1 MFQLC
6 ACHSDTPQYNSS
18 ETFRNVPLLLSH
30 VCLCAVRFDGYLWDS
45 GLKEIW
51 RDEHVRSIAEK
62 IKTVD
67 DFTELHIQPW
77 NQEDVDVFH
86 SSNMI
91 VKTKEAN

>member
-1 MFQLC
+1 MDEPSSSLDSLRQQWLLDLI
-6 ACHSDTPQYNSS
+6 SEIKKDRIDT
-18 ETFRNVPLLLSH
+18 
-30 VCLCAVRFDGYLWDS
+30 LWDS

-86 SSNMI
+86 SSKMI